1 MPRFIEAESREQTT
15 LFPER
20 LEDYINENNPVRA
33 LEFFVDR
40 LDLEKI
46 GFKGMKPKATG
57 RPGYHPSMMLK
68 LYIYGYLNRIQSTR
82 RLEKEAG
89 RNIELM
95 WLLGKLCP
103 DFKTIANFR
112 RHNGEAIQKV
122 CVEFVKV
129 CKKLNMFS
137 QALVAI
143 DGSKFKACNNR
154 DNNFTPA
161 KMTRRIEEIELS
173 IERYFARMDRV
184 DKEEPNADEQTEYLE
199 DKIASLKTMVDELK
213 ELEQEL
219 IKTPDKQISLNDP
232 DARSMHTRGSG
243 IVGYNVQTAVDA
255 EHHLIVAHEV
265 VMKNNDYN
273 YLYSMASQAREGMGV
288 TDMEVIAD
296 KGYYK
301 GEEIKACEDAGI
313 TAYVPKTRTSHNKA
327 KGLYDRSAFRYDP
340 EKDVYRCPAGEI
352 LKWRMT
358 THERGLNLHRYW
370 SSNCQQCHLKS
381 KCTPGVERRVS
392 RWEHEEILE
401 GSEKRLARDPGKM
414 QIRSQTVEHPFGTLK
429 HWMGATHF
437 QMITLEHV
445 STEMSLHVLAYN
457 MKRVMNILGVKAL
470 IEGMMALFCSI
481 YFLIA
486 SYLCCRNSYSGQC
499 D

>member
-20 LEDYINENNPVRA
+20 LEDYIDENNPVRA

-46 GFKGMKPKATG
+46 GLKGMKPKATG
-57 RPGYHPSMMLK
+57 RPSYHPSMMLK
-68 LYIYGYLNRIQSTR
+68 LYIYGYLNRVQSTR

-89 RNIELM
+89 RNLELM

-112 RHNGEAIQKV
+112 RHNGKPIQKV
-122 CVEFVKV
+122 CTEFVKI
-129 CKKLNMFS
+129 CRQLNMFT

-173 IERYFARMDRV
+173 IERYFAQMDRV
-184 DKEEPNADEQTEYLE
+184 DKEEPNANEQTEYLE
-199 DKIASLKTMVDELK
+199 NKITSLKTMVDELK

-219 IKTPDKQISLNDP
+219 FKTLDKQISLNDP
-232 DARSMHTRGSG
+232 NARSMHLGGSS
-243 IVGYNVQTAVDA
+243 IVGYNVQAAVDA
-255 EHHLIVAHEV
+255 GHHLIVAHEV
-265 VMKNNDYN
+265 VMKNTDHIQ
-273 YLYSMASQAREGMGV
+273 LYSMASKVREGMGLEKL
-288 TDMEVIAD
+288 EVIAD

-301 GEEIKACEDAGI
+301 GEEIKDCEDDGI
-313 TAYVPKTRTSHNKA
+313 ADYVPKTRTSSNKA
-327 KGLYDRSAFRYDP
+327 RGQYDRSAFHYIA
-340 EKDVYRCPAGEI
+340 EEDVYRCPAGEI
-352 LKWRMT
+352 LKWRQT
-358 THERGLNLHRYW
+358 TQERGMNLHRYW
-370 SSNCQQCHLKS
+370 SSNCQGCHLKPQ
-381 KCTPGVERRVS
+381 CTTGAQRRVA

-401 GSEKRLARDPGKM
+401 KAERRLAREPGKM
-414 QIRSQTVEHPFGTLK
+414 QLPSQTVEHPMGTLK
-429 HWMGATHF
+429 HWMGVIHF
-437 QMITLEHV
+437 QTITLEHV

-470 IEGMMALFCSI
+470 IEEMMALFCLI
-481 YFLIA
+481 YRWI
-486 SYLCCRNSYSGQC
+486 SSQIYSKGFSNGQC
-499 D
+499 Y